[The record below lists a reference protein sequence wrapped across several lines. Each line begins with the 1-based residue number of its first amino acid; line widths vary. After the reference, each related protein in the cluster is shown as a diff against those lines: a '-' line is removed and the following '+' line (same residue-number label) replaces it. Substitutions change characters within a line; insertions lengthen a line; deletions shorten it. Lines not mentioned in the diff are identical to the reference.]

1 MEKSELVAIYFLGVF
16 MIIAVIVTVLYLCY
30 FIDCKNTNIIALII
44 SSIFF
49 FVFIF
54 LIFVIN
60 LDYFLWFV
68 SENEDDE
75 EVKKEVDTK
84 FLANFLKYFYA
95 YFNRIESIMN
105 LVVLPFMINCFETG
119 YYSI

>member
-16 MIIAVIVTVLYLCY
+16 MIIAIIVTVLYLCY

-54 LIFVIN
+54 LILVIN

-68 SENEDDE
+68 S
-75 EVKKEVDTK
+75 
-84 FLANFLKYFYA
+84 
-95 YFNRIESIMN
+95 
-105 LVVLPFMINCFETG
+105 
-119 YYSI
+119 